1 MIRVSPYKSL
11 APELDNQAALVTL
24 TYSQL
29 QATANVLF
37 NLYMLLE
44 ATDDLSRK
52 VYADA
57 LKSME
62 VTMQSVHD
70 SLVNCSL
77 SLEAAHKAGG

>member
-11 APELDNQAALVTL
+11 DPELENQSALVHM
-24 TYSQL
+24 TYGQL
-29 QATANVLF
+29 QGTANVLY

-44 ATDDLSRK
+44 VTDDVSRK

-57 LKSME
+57 LKAAEAS
-62 VTMQSVHD
+62 MQSVHD